1 MIVKMELC
9 GSIVLEGAISGVK
22 AIMIGV
28 YSCAMNSQYNTE

>member
-9 GSIVLEGAISGVK
+9 ESIVSEGAISGVK

-28 YSCAMNSQYNTE
+28 YSCAMNSQNDTG